1 MPLVKAKIR
10 VGHSPDP
17 DDAFMFY
24 ALAHD
29 KIRTDGIT
37 FSHVI
42 EDIESLNKRAFKAE
56 LEVTAVSAF
65 TYFQIADKYM
75 LMPCGA
81 SIGDNYGPVLVA
93 MRSVYPKELE
103 GKKIAVPGLNTTAY
117 LALRLFLPN
126 FKEVVLPFDKILDAV
141 KSGEVDAG
149 LIIHEGQ
156 LTYEKLGF
164 KKVADLGEWFY
175 QMTKL
180 PLPLG
185 VDVIRKNLGRDVIR
199 KVTKLLK
206 TSIEYSLN
214 NRREALEYAMRFG
227 RGIETATADEF
238 VGMYV
243 NDYTVDMGKKGKDGL
258 LALQRAAQ
266 DHGFLPGKPEK
277 IEFVDMA
284 S

>member
-24 ALAHD
+24 AIAHD
-29 KIRTDGIT
+29 KIDTAGIT

-65 TYFQIADKYM
+65 AFFQITDKYA

-81 SIGDNYGPVLVA
+81 SIGDNYGPILVA
-93 MRSVYPKELE
+93 NSSIYSKELQ
-103 GKKIAVPGLNTTAY
+103 GKKIAVPGLHTTAY
-117 LALRLFLPN
+117 LALKLFLPD
-126 FKEVVLPFDKILDAV
+126 FEAVVIPFDKILDAV
-141 KSGEVDAG
+141 KNKEVDAG

-164 KKVADLGEWFY
+164 KKVADLGEWFFE
-175 QMTKL
+175 MTKL

-185 VDVIRKNLGRDVIR
+185 VDVIRKSLGRDVMR
-199 KVTKLLK
+199 KTTRLLK
-206 TSIEYSLN
+206 DSII
-214 NRREALEYAMRFG
+214 YAMKHREDALKYAMKFG
-227 RGIETATADEF
+227 RGIEEATADQF

-243 NDYTVDMGKKGKDGL
+243 NDYTIDMGRKGKEGLMVLQKAALDSGLITNSSKIEWVDM
-258 LALQRAAQ
+258 
-266 DHGFLPGKPEK
+266 
-277 IEFVDMA
+277 
-284 S
+284 